1 YIGAPVFISAVLENL
16 AIEIC
21 ALNIG
26 AIEQIFFELFVVLC
40 FWGFSNLAI
49 VSEYFDFSCFVL
61 DLVYLCVCTWMKK
74 LLFYALDL
82 GGTNFRVMWVQLRGK
97 GSKTKQESKEVSIPP
112 HLMVGSS
119 HFSDAIMGLWL
130 MNCFFIVAALQ
141 NLFLR
146 KKKVKSF
153 MIFISPGLAK
163 GALPFSFSVRQ
174 LSLESGTL
182 IKWLNGFLIEDAA
195 HLQKLKE
202 LN

>member
-1 YIGAPVFISAVLENL
+1 MGGGCRMHRRERR
-16 AIEIC
+16 
-21 ALNIG
+21 
-26 AIEQIFFELFVVLC
+26 QT
-40 FWGFSNLAI
+40 
-49 VSEYFDFSCFVL
+49 
-61 DLVYLCVCTWMKK
+61 LVYLCVCTWTKK

-82 GGTNFRVMWVQLRGK
+82 GGTNFRVMWVQLRGN

-119 HFSDAIMGLWL
+119 H
-130 MNCFFIVAALQ
+130 
-141 NLFLR
+141 
-146 KKKVKSF
+146 VKSF

-174 LSLESGTL
+174 LSLESGTP
-182 IKWLNGFLIEDAA
+182 IKWLKGFLIEDAA